1 MNNVVVFPKAK
12 QGAPANSIDEIL
24 ENMEVIRKEQVEM
37 LLDDTLS
44 YVFSRCYQ
52 EGYDLSA
59 DHCVKPTAMVVE
71 SLRAALYR
79 TVGMSHGLH
88 DAADKMFVDESEAAV
103 QAEIMVASNPA
114 DSDD

>member
-1 MNNVVVFPKAK
+1 VNNVVVFPKVK

-37 LLDDTLS
+37 LIDDTLS
-44 YVFSRCYQ
+44 YVFNRCYQ

-59 DHCVKPTAMVVE
+59 DHCIKPTAMVVE

-79 TVGMSHGLH
+79 TVGMSHALH
-88 DAADKMFVDESEAAV
+88 DAAEKLFVDESQAAE
-103 QAEIMVASNPA
+103 QAERMMSNGP
-114 DSDD
+114 DSED